1 MRTVR
6 IFDTVQIVGQC
17 VMEDAQVLRDV
28 ILLTLMLVCA
38 FALIGLTCF
47 HGSLEYTCVTD
58 CGDQELCAFDSSV
71 MPDGSPLLFP
81 NGTDTFHCPVTLQC
95 AEDANMCAKLHV
107 PRAIGGY
114 MDPEGMRGFDN
125 IFAALMTMVV
135 HMSGDGGMQDLPQA
149 IAGAKAS
156 SEWLAWPFFAVCT
169 IVLRCDTVP
178 CRWRHLTRVLC
189 TFLQFCGN
197 ESSARSVR
205 ISIEWR

>member
-1 MRTVR
+1 
-6 IFDTVQIVGQC
+6 
-17 VMEDAQVLRDV
+17 
-28 ILLTLMLVCA
+28 
-38 FALIGLTCF
+38 
-47 HGSLEYTCVTD
+47 
-58 CGDQELCAFDSSV
+58 

-149 IAGAKAS
+149 IASAKAS

-178 CRWRHLTRVLC
+178 CRWCHLTRALC
-189 TFLQFCGN
+189 TLLQICGN